1 MELVVFE
8 LEREPENMFQK
19 DIDRQINGV
28 IKVMQTDDENRRQ
41 ELEEYVITRELRKH
55 FGSFYD
61 HYEQSVDGATDQM
74 GVWISGFFGSG
85 KSHFLK
91 ILSYLL
97 ANEEIGGKRAIDYF
111 EDKFS
116 FDPLRYAMMRRVS
129 EVPTE
134 TILFNIDAKS
144 PMGKDQDAI
153 LRVFTK
159 VFYEHCGYY
168 GDDMKVAAL
177 ERFLDRQGRLEAF
190 KEAFEAVNTEPW
202 ATAREAFAFWEDD
215 VVAALTQT
223 AGMSENAARN
233 WFNGEETAEMSIE
246 RLGREIAEYV
256 DGKAPNFHL
265 VFLVDE
271 IGQYIGDNSG
281 MMLNLQTLVEELG
294 SRCKGKVWVIVTSQ
308 EDIDAVTHVKGNDF
322 SKIQGRFNTRLSL
335 SSASVDEVIK
345 RRILA
350 KNDAAAE
357 LLRMTYHQNASVMR
371 NLFSFAKDTP
381 ADMKGYGAEEEF
393 VEAYPFVPYQFR
405 LLQDVL
411 VQVRKSGSSG
421 KHLSGGE
428 RSMLSAFQEAAQSMQ
443 GCDERAF
450 VPFYRFYDTVHTFL
464 DGAVRRVIDRAE
476 RDAAAGDGL
485 KRGDVDILKL
495 LFLIRYVDGMASN
508 LENICTLMISD
519 VHDDKITM
527 RRDIQQ
533 ALDRLVHENYV
544 SRNGEIYLFLTD
556 EEQEINND
564 IRRTLVDP
572 TEIIGKIGET
582 VFGDLYPG
590 KKYRYKNRYD
600 FTYDQMVDNGIRGQQ
615 IGGIRLRI
623 VTAESDL
630 AESGDS
636 SLRLQSRANSEAI
649 VLLDGNGY
657 YNEIAEAL
665 RIAKYVK
672 SRNVSQLPKAIRKII
687 QARQS
692 EARERERTAATLLRE
707 AIVKGAFYIAGERMN
722 IRAQNVKDALDQAM
736 GYLIEDVYSKLNFVN
751 EFAGSD
757 DDIRRIL
764 SGENQQ
770 ETMLGVDAPN
780 AQALDEIRQFMEVR
794 ERQHIAV
801 TVAELQ
807 KRYQAAPYGWREI
820 DVAALI
826 AALMRA
832 QKLQLIRDNL
842 AIPYAERRA
851 VDCLRKRAEMEKT
864 LVKLRVTPSDAL
876 MKKARAQA
884 VELFDTMDIKQD
896 EENLCGQI
904 VSLLSE
910 KKGQCG
916 ALLAQY
922 QGAMPLPYPGKDVV
936 ERGAALIGGILDR
949 RGNNVA
955 MLEAFTRAE
964 DDLLDWKEDI
974 AEVDFFFKNQADVFR
989 DAYRLSEQAERD
1001 IHYFA
1006 DEPQAAEAAKAI
1018 RAIVQMKRP
1027 YREIKRLPELK
1038 AAVDHAYT
1046 RISDAR
1052 RARVEE
1058 TIIQARGDVHTLAG
1072 DEPELRG
1079 DIRKIDEQLEAFKV
1093 RALEAKSPVELDA
1106 IITQILTY
1114 RDGQCRRLE
1123 QLMAGLHGQSTPSL
1137 RVKTIRRYDV
1147 LPQKRLSSAAEIEDY
1162 VEQLKQKLLK
1172 ELEENDAI
1180 QMN

>member
-1 MELVVFE
+1 MKIYD
-8 LEREPENMFQK
+8 MFQK

-168 GDDMKVAAL
+168 GDDMKVATL
-177 ERFLDRQGRLEAF
+177 ERFLDRQGKLEAF
-190 KEAFEAVNTEPW
+190 KAAFEAINTEPW

-256 DGKAPNFHL
+256 ESKAPNFHL

-371 NLFSFAKDTP
+371 NLFCFAKDTP

-443 GCDERAF
+443 DCDERVF

-464 DGAVRRVIDRAE
+464 DGTVRRVIDRAE
-476 RDAAAGDGL
+476 RGAAAGDGL

-556 EEQEINND
+556 EEQEINNE
-564 IRRTLVDP
+564 IRNQNVDP
-572 TEIIGKIGET
+572 TEVIGKIGET

-600 FTYDQMVDNGIRGQQ
+600 FTYDQMVNNGIRGQQ
-615 IGGIRLRI
+615 LGGIRLRI
-623 VTAESDL
+623 VTAESEL

-657 YNEIAEAL
+657 YNEIKEML
-665 RIAKYVK
+665 RIAKFVK
-672 SRNVSQLPKAIRKII
+672 SRNVSQLPEAIRKII

-692 EARERERTAATLLRE
+692 EAHEHERTAATLLKE

-736 GYLIEDVYSKLNFVN
+736 SYLIEDVYSKLNFVN

-757 DDIRRIL
+757 EDIRRIL
-764 SGENQQ
+764 SGETQQ

-780 AQALDEIRQFMEVR
+780 ARAIEEIQQFMEVR

-807 KRYQAAPYGWREI
+807 KRYQGAPYGWRELDI
-820 DVAALI
+820 AALI
-826 AALMRA
+826 ASLMRA

-904 VSLLSE
+904 VSLLGE
-910 KKGQCG
+910 KKGQCVE
-916 ALLAQY
+916 LMKWY
-922 QGAMPLPYPGKDVV
+922 QGAMPYPGKDVV

-949 RGNNVA
+949 RGDHVA

-974 AEVDFFFKNQADVFR
+974 AEVEFFFKNQADVFR
-989 DAYRLSEQAERD
+989 DAYRRSEQAERD

-1079 DIRKIDEQLEAFKV
+1079 DIRRIDDQLEAFKV

-1106 IITQILTY
+1106 IITQIFTY

-1123 QLMAGLHGQSTPSL
+1123 QLLAGLRGQNAPSL
-1137 RVKTIRRYDV
+1137 RIKTIRRYDV

>member
-1 MELVVFE
+1 MKIY
-8 LEREPENMFQK
+8 NMFQK

-61 HYEQSVDGATDQM
+61 HYEQSVDGVTDQM

-97 ANEEIGGKRAIDYF
+97 ANEEIGGKHAIDYF

-168 GDDMKVAAL
+168 GDDMKVATL
-177 ERFLDRQGRLEAF
+177 ERFLDRQGKLEAF
-190 KEAFEAVNTEPW
+190 KAAFEAINTEPW
-202 ATAREAFAFWEDD
+202 STAREAFAFWEDD

-256 DGKAPNFHL
+256 ESKAPNFHL

-294 SRCKGKVWVIVTSQ
+294 SRCKGKVWAIVTSQ

-371 NLFSFAKDTP
+371 NLFCFAKDTP

-443 GCDERAF
+443 DCDERAF

-476 RDAAAGDGL
+476 RGAAAGDGL

-556 EEQEINND
+556 EEQEINNE
-564 IRRTLVDP
+564 IRNQNVDP
-572 TEIIGKIGET
+572 TEVIGKIGET

-600 FTYDQMVDNGIRGQQ
+600 FTYDQMVNNGIRGQQ
-615 IGGIRLRI
+615 LGGIRLRI
-623 VTAESDL
+623 VTAESEL

-657 YNEIAEAL
+657 YNEIEEML

-672 SRNVSQLPKAIRKII
+672 SRNVSQLPEAIRKII

-692 EARERERTAATLLRE
+692 EAHEHERTAATLLKE

-722 IRAQNVKDALDQAM
+722 IRAQSVKDALDQAM
-736 GYLIEDVYSKLNFVN
+736 SYLIEDVYSKLNFVN

-764 SGENQQ
+764 SGETQQ

-780 AQALDEIRQFMEVR
+780 ARAIEEIQQFMEVR

-807 KRYQAAPYGWREI
+807 KRYQGVPYGWRELDI
-820 DVAALI
+820 AALI
-826 AALMRA
+826 ASLMHA

-910 KKGQCG
+910 RKKQCG
-916 ALLAQY
+916 ALLAKY
-922 QGAMPLPYPGKDVV
+922 QGEMPLPYPGKDVV

-949 RGNNVA
+949 RGDNVA

-974 AEVDFFFKNQADVFR
+974 AEVEFFFKNQADVFR

-1079 DIRKIDEQLEAFKV
+1079 DIRRIDEQLEAFKV

-1106 IITQILTY
+1106 IITQIFTY

>member
-1 MELVVFE
+1 MKIYD
-8 LEREPENMFQK
+8 MFQK

-190 KEAFEAVNTEPW
+190 KAAFEAVNTEPW

-476 RDAAAGDGL
+476 RDAATGDGL

-495 LFLIRYVDGMASN
+495 LFLIRYVDGMAGN
-508 LENICTLMISD
+508 LENLCTLMISD

-672 SRNVSQLPKAIRKII
+672 SRNVSQLPEAIRKII

-736 GYLIEDVYSKLNFVN
+736 GYLIEDVYSKLNFVTA
-751 EFAGSD
+751 FAQGD
-757 DDIRRIL
+757 EDIRRIL
-764 SGENQQ
+764 TGENQQ

-801 TVAELQ
+801 TVGEIQ
-807 KRYQAAPYGWREI
+807 RRYQAAPYGWREI

-851 VDCLRKRAEMEKT
+851 VDCLRRRADMDKT
-864 LVKLRVTPSDAL
+864 IVRLRVTPSDAL

-910 KKGQCG
+910 RKRQCG

-922 QGAMPLPYPGKDVV
+922 QGATPYPGKAVV
-936 ERGAALIGGILDR
+936 EQGMTLIGGILDR
-949 RGNNVA
+949 RGDNVA

-964 DDLLDWKEDI
+964 DELLDWKEDF
-974 AEVDFFFKNQADVFR
+974 AEVDFFFKNQAGVFR
-989 DAYRLSEQAERD
+989 DAVRLSEQAERD
-1001 IHYFA
+1001 SHYFA
-1006 DEPQAAEAAKAI
+1006 DEPQAVEAAKAI
-1018 RAIVQMKRP
+1018 RAIIQMQRP
-1027 YREIKRLPELK
+1027 YREVRRLPELK
-1038 AAVDHAYT
+1038 AAVQQAYA

-1058 TIIQARGDVHTLAG
+1058 TVVQARGDVHTLAG

-1079 DIRKIDEQLEAFKV
+1079 DIRKIDEQLEAFKA
-1093 RALEAKSPVELDA
+1093 RALEAESPVELDA
-1106 IITQILTY
+1106 IITQIFTY

-1123 QLMAGLHGQSTPSL
+1123 QLLAGLHGQNAPSL

-1147 LPQKRLSSAAEIEDY
+1147 LPQKRLSSAAEIEAY
-1162 VEQLKQKLLK
+1162 VEQLKQKLLQ
-1172 ELEENDAI
+1172 ELAENDAI
-1180 QMN
+1180 QLN

>member
-1 MELVVFE
+1 MKIYD
-8 LEREPENMFQK
+8 MFQK

-61 HYEQSVDGATDQM
+61 HYEQSVDGVTDQM

-97 ANEEIGGKRAIDYF
+97 ANEEIGGKHAIDYF

-177 ERFLDRQGRLEAF
+177 ERFLDRQGKLEAF
-190 KEAFEAVNTEPW
+190 KTAFEAINTEPW

-256 DGKAPNFHL
+256 ESKAPNFHL

-371 NLFSFAKDTP
+371 NLFCFAKDTP

-443 GCDERAF
+443 DCDERAF

-476 RDAAAGDGL
+476 RGAAAGDGL

-556 EEQEINND
+556 EEQEINNE
-564 IRRTLVDP
+564 IRNQNVDP
-572 TEIIGKIGET
+572 TEVIGKIGET

-600 FTYDQMVDNGIRGQQ
+600 FTYDQMVNNGIRGQQ
-615 IGGIRLRI
+615 LGGIRLRI
-623 VTAESDL
+623 VTAESEL
-630 AESGDS
+630 AESGDG

-657 YNEIAEAL
+657 YNEIEEML

-672 SRNVSQLPKAIRKII
+672 SRNVSQLPEAIRKII

-692 EARERERTAATLLRE
+692 EAHEHERTAATLLKE

-736 GYLIEDVYSKLNFVN
+736 SYLIEDVYSKLNYVN

-764 SGENQQ
+764 SGETQQ

-780 AQALDEIRQFMEVR
+780 ARAIEEIQQFMEVR

-801 TVAELQ
+801 TIAELQ
-807 KRYQAAPYGWREI
+807 KRYQGVPYGWRELDI
-820 DVAALI
+820 AALI
-826 AALMRA
+826 ASLMHA

-876 MKKARAQA
+876 MKKTRAQA

-910 KKGQCG
+910 KKRQCG
-916 ALLAQY
+916 DLLKWY
-922 QGAMPLPYPGKDVV
+922 QGEMPLPYPGKDVV

-949 RGNNVA
+949 RGDNVT

-974 AEVDFFFKNQADVFR
+974 AEVEFFFKNQADVFR

-1079 DIRKIDEQLEAFKV
+1079 DIRRIDDQLEAFKV

-1106 IITQILTY
+1106 IITQIFTY

>member
-1 MELVVFE
+1 MKIYD
-8 LEREPENMFQK
+8 MFQK

-61 HYEQSVDGATDQM
+61 HYEQSVDGVTDQM

-97 ANEEIGGKRAIDYF
+97 ANEEIGGKHAIDYF

-168 GDDMKVAAL
+168 GDDMKVATL
-177 ERFLDRQGRLEAF
+177 ERFLDRQGKLEAF
-190 KEAFEAVNTEPW
+190 KAAFEAINTEPW

-256 DGKAPNFHL
+256 ESKAPNFHL

-371 NLFSFAKDTP
+371 NLFCFAKDTP

-443 GCDERAF
+443 DCDERAF

-476 RDAAAGDGL
+476 RGAAAGDGL

-556 EEQEINND
+556 EEQEINNE
-564 IRRTLVDP
+564 IRNQNVDP
-572 TEIIGKIGET
+572 TEVIGKIGET

-600 FTYDQMVDNGIRGQQ
+600 FTYDQMVNNGIRGQQ
-615 IGGIRLRI
+615 LGGIRLRI
-623 VTAESDL
+623 VTAESEL

-657 YNEIAEAL
+657 YNEIEEML

-672 SRNVSQLPKAIRKII
+672 SRNVSQLPEAIRKII

-692 EARERERTAATLLRE
+692 EAHEHERTAATLLKE

-722 IRAQNVKDALDQAM
+722 IRAQSVKDALDQAM
-736 GYLIEDVYSKLNFVN
+736 SYLIEDVYSKLNFVN

-764 SGENQQ
+764 SGETQQ

-780 AQALDEIRQFMEVR
+780 ARAIEEIQQFMEVR
-794 ERQHIAV
+794 ERQHISV

-807 KRYQAAPYGWREI
+807 KRYQGVPYGWRELDI
-820 DVAALI
+820 AALI
-826 AALMRA
+826 ASLMHA
-832 QKLQLIRDNL
+832 QKLKLIRDNL

-916 ALLAQY
+916 DLLKQY
-922 QGAMPLPYPGKDVV
+922 QVAMPYPGKDVV

-949 RGNNVA
+949 RGDNVA

-974 AEVDFFFKNQADVFR
+974 AEVEFFFKNQADVFR

-1079 DIRKIDEQLEAFKV
+1079 DIRRIDEQLEAFKV

-1106 IITQILTY
+1106 IITQIFTY

>member
-1 MELVVFE
+1 MKIYD
-8 LEREPENMFQK
+8 MFQK

-61 HYEQSVDGATDQM
+61 HYEQSVDGVTDQM

-97 ANEEIGGKRAIDYF
+97 ANEEIGGKHAIDYF

-168 GDDMKVAAL
+168 GDDMKVATL
-177 ERFLDRQGRLEAF
+177 ERFLDRQGKLEAF
-190 KEAFEAVNTEPW
+190 KAAFEAINTEPW

-256 DGKAPNFHL
+256 ESKAPNFHL

-357 LLRMTYHQNASVMR
+357 LLRITYHQNASVMR
-371 NLFSFAKDTP
+371 NLFCFAKDTP

-443 GCDERAF
+443 DCDERAF

-476 RDAAAGDGL
+476 RGAAAGDGL

-556 EEQEINND
+556 EEQEINNE
-564 IRRTLVDP
+564 IRNQNVDP
-572 TEIIGKIGET
+572 TEVIGKIGET

-600 FTYDQMVDNGIRGQQ
+600 FTYDQMVNNGIRGQQ
-615 IGGIRLRI
+615 LGGIRLRI
-623 VTAESDL
+623 VTAESEL
-630 AESGDS
+630 AESGDG

-657 YNEIAEAL
+657 YNEIEEML

-672 SRNVSQLPKAIRKII
+672 SRNVSQLPEAIRKII

-692 EARERERTAATLLRE
+692 EAHEHERTAATLLKE

-736 GYLIEDVYSKLNFVN
+736 SYLIEDVYSKLNYVN

-757 DDIRRIL
+757 EDIRRIL
-764 SGENQQ
+764 SGETQQ

-780 AQALDEIRQFMEVR
+780 ARAIEEIQQFMEVR

-807 KRYQAAPYGWREI
+807 KRYQGVPYGWRELDI
-820 DVAALI
+820 AALI
-826 AALMRA
+826 ASLMHA
-832 QKLQLIRDNL
+832 QKLQHIRDNL

-910 KKGQCG
+910 RKKQCG

-922 QGAMPLPYPGKDVV
+922 QGAMPYPGKDVV

-949 RGNNVA
+949 RGDNVA

-974 AEVDFFFKNQADVFR
+974 AEVEFFFKNQADVFR

-1052 RARVEE
+1052 RACVEE

-1079 DIRKIDEQLEAFKV
+1079 DIRRIDDQLEAFKV

-1106 IITQILTY
+1106 IITQIFTY

>member
-1 MELVVFE
+1 MKIYD
-8 LEREPENMFQK
+8 MFQK

-190 KEAFEAVNTEPW
+190 KAAFEAVNTEPW

-215 VVAALTQT
+215 VVAALTRT

-495 LFLIRYVDGMASN
+495 LFLIRYVDGMAGN
-508 LENICTLMISD
+508 LENLCTLMISD

-672 SRNVSQLPKAIRKII
+672 SRNVSQLPEAIRKII

-692 EARERERTAATLLRE
+692 EARECERTAATLLRE

-736 GYLIEDVYSKLNFVN
+736 GYLIEDVYSKLNFVTA
-751 EFAGSD
+751 FAQGD
-757 DDIRRIL
+757 EDIRRIL
-764 SGENQQ
+764 TGENQQ

-801 TVAELQ
+801 TVGEIQ
-807 KRYQAAPYGWREI
+807 RRYQAAPYGWREI

-832 QKLQLIRDNL
+832 QK
-842 AIPYAERRA
+842 
-851 VDCLRKRAEMEKT
+851 VGRK
-864 LVKLRVTPSDAL
+864 
-876 MKKARAQA
+876 
-884 VELFDTMDIKQD
+884 
-896 EENLCGQI
+896 
-904 VSLLSE
+904 
-910 KKGQCG
+910 
-916 ALLAQY
+916 
-922 QGAMPLPYPGKDVV
+922 
-936 ERGAALIGGILDR
+936 
-949 RGNNVA
+949 
-955 MLEAFTRAE
+955 
-964 DDLLDWKEDI
+964 
-974 AEVDFFFKNQADVFR
+974 
-989 DAYRLSEQAERD
+989 
-1001 IHYFA
+1001 
-1006 DEPQAAEAAKAI
+1006 AAKAGFDFPDAAAAEQKI
-1018 RAIVQMKRP
+1018 TEELAEVRTAAGEEARFE
-1027 YREIKRLPELK
+1027 EIGDLLF
-1038 AAVDHAYT
+1038 AAVNTARKYGV
-1046 RISDAR
+1046 DAE
-1052 RARVEE
+1052 RALGKATDKFIARFALVEE
-1058 TIIQARGDVHTLAG
+1058 TALASGKSLSEMPAEEQNALWDVVKLH
-1072 DEPELRG
+1072 
-1079 DIRKIDEQLEAFKV
+1079 KNS
-1093 RALEAKSPVELDA
+1093 KS
-1106 IITQILTY
+1106 
-1114 RDGQCRRLE
+1114 
-1123 QLMAGLHGQSTPSL
+1123 S
-1137 RVKTIRRYDV
+1137 
-1147 LPQKRLSSAAEIEDY
+1147 
-1162 VEQLKQKLLK
+1162 
-1172 ELEENDAI
+1172 
-1180 QMN
+1180 

>member
-1 MELVVFE
+1 MKIYD
-8 LEREPENMFQK
+8 MFQK

-168 GDDMKVAAL
+168 GDDMKVATL
-177 ERFLDRQGRLEAF
+177 ERFLDRQGKLEAF
-190 KEAFEAVNTEPW
+190 KAAFEAINTEPW

-256 DGKAPNFHL
+256 ESKAPNFHL

-371 NLFSFAKDTP
+371 NLFCFAKDTP

-443 GCDERAF
+443 DCDERVF

-464 DGAVRRVIDRAE
+464 DGTVRRVIDRAE
-476 RDAAAGDGL
+476 RGAAAGDGL

-556 EEQEINND
+556 EEQEINNE
-564 IRRTLVDP
+564 IRNQNVDP
-572 TEIIGKIGET
+572 TEVIGKIGET

-600 FTYDQMVDNGIRGQQ
+600 FTYDQMVNNGIRGQQ
-615 IGGIRLRI
+615 LGGIRLRI
-623 VTAESDL
+623 VTAESEL

-657 YNEIAEAL
+657 YNEIEEML
-665 RIAKYVK
+665 RIAKFVK
-672 SRNVSQLPKAIRKII
+672 SRNVSQLPEAIRKII

-692 EARERERTAATLLRE
+692 EAHEHERTAATLLKE

-736 GYLIEDVYSKLNFVN
+736 SYLIEDVYSKLNFVN

-757 DDIRRIL
+757 EDIRRIL
-764 SGENQQ
+764 SGETQQ

-780 AQALDEIRQFMEVR
+780 ARAIEEIQQFMEVR

-807 KRYQAAPYGWREI
+807 KRYQGAPYGWRELDI
-820 DVAALI
+820 AALI
-826 AALMRA
+826 ASLMRA

-904 VSLLSE
+904 VSLLGE
-910 KKGQCG
+910 KKGQCVE
-916 ALLAQY
+916 LMKWY
-922 QGAMPLPYPGKDVV
+922 QGAMPYPGKDVV

-949 RGNNVA
+949 RGDHVA

-974 AEVDFFFKNQADVFR
+974 AEVEFFFKNQADVFR
-989 DAYRLSEQAERD
+989 DAYRRSEQAERD

-1052 RARVEE
+1052 RTRVEE

-1079 DIRKIDEQLEAFKV
+1079 DIRRIDDQLEAFKV

-1106 IITQILTY
+1106 IITQIFTY

-1123 QLMAGLHGQSTPSL
+1123 QLLAGLRGQNAPSL
-1137 RVKTIRRYDV
+1137 RIKTIRRYDV

>member
-1 MELVVFE
+1 MKIYD
-8 LEREPENMFQK
+8 MFQK

-168 GDDMKVAAL
+168 GDDMKVATL
-177 ERFLDRQGRLEAF
+177 ERFLDRQGKLEAF
-190 KEAFEAVNTEPW
+190 KAAFEAINTEPW

-256 DGKAPNFHL
+256 ESKAPNFHL

-371 NLFSFAKDTP
+371 NLFCFAKDTP

-443 GCDERAF
+443 DCDERVF

-464 DGAVRRVIDRAE
+464 DSTVRRVIDRAE
-476 RDAAAGDGL
+476 RGAAAGDGL

-556 EEQEINND
+556 EEQEINNE
-564 IRRTLVDP
+564 IRNQNVDP
-572 TEIIGKIGET
+572 TEVIGKIGET

-600 FTYDQMVDNGIRGQQ
+600 FTYDQMVNNGIRGQQ
-615 IGGIRLRI
+615 LGGIRLRI
-623 VTAESDL
+623 VTAESEL

-657 YNEIAEAL
+657 YNEIEEML
-665 RIAKYVK
+665 RIAKFVK
-672 SRNVSQLPKAIRKII
+672 SRNVSQLPEAIRKII

-692 EARERERTAATLLRE
+692 EAHEHERTAATLLKE

-736 GYLIEDVYSKLNFVN
+736 SYLIEDVYSKLNFVN

-757 DDIRRIL
+757 EDIRRIL
-764 SGENQQ
+764 SGETQQ

-780 AQALDEIRQFMEVR
+780 ARAIEEIQQFMEVR

-807 KRYQAAPYGWREI
+807 KRYQGAPYGWRELDI
-820 DVAALI
+820 AALI
-826 AALMRA
+826 ASLMRA

-904 VSLLSE
+904 VSLLGE
-910 KKGQCG
+910 KKGQCVE
-916 ALLAQY
+916 LMKWY
-922 QGAMPLPYPGKDVV
+922 QGAMPYPGKDVV

-949 RGNNVA
+949 RGDHVA

-974 AEVDFFFKNQADVFR
+974 AEVEFFFKNQADVFR
-989 DAYRLSEQAERD
+989 DAYRRSEQAERD

-1079 DIRKIDEQLEAFKV
+1079 DIRKIDDQLEAFKV

-1106 IITQILTY
+1106 IITQIFTY

-1123 QLMAGLHGQSTPSL
+1123 QLMAGLHGQSTPIL

>member
-1 MELVVFE
+1 MKFYD
-8 LEREPENMFQK
+8 MFQK

-190 KEAFEAVNTEPW
+190 KAAFEAVNTEPW

-215 VVAALTQT
+215 VVAALTRT

-495 LFLIRYVDGMASN
+495 LFLIRYVDGMAGN
-508 LENICTLMISD
+508 LENLCTLMISD

-672 SRNVSQLPKAIRKII
+672 SRNVSQLPEAIRKII

-736 GYLIEDVYSKLNFVN
+736 GYLIEDVYSKLNFVTA
-751 EFAGSD
+751 FAQGD
-757 DDIRRIL
+757 EDIRRIL
-764 SGENQQ
+764 TGENQQ

-801 TVAELQ
+801 TVGEIQ
-807 KRYQAAPYGWREI
+807 RRYQAAPYGWREI

-851 VDCLRKRAEMEKT
+851 VDCLRRRADMDKT
-864 LVKLRVTPSDAL
+864 IVRLRVTPSDAL

-904 VSLLSE
+904 VSLLGE
-910 KKGQCG
+910 RKKQCG

-922 QGAMPLPYPGKDVV
+922 QGATPYPGKAVV
-936 ERGAALIGGILDR
+936 EQGMTLIGGILDR
-949 RGNNVA
+949 RGDNVA

-964 DDLLDWKEDI
+964 DELLDWKEDV
-974 AEVDFFFKNQADVFR
+974 AEVDFFFKNQAGVFR
-989 DAYRLSEQAERD
+989 DAVRLSEQAERD
-1001 IHYFA
+1001 SHYFA
-1006 DEPQAAEAAKAI
+1006 DEPQAVEAAKAI
-1018 RAIVQMKRP
+1018 RAIIQMQRP
-1027 YREIKRLPELK
+1027 YREVRRLPELK
-1038 AAVDHAYT
+1038 AAVQQAYA

-1058 TIIQARGDVHTLAG
+1058 TVVQARGDVHTLAG

-1079 DIRKIDEQLEAFKV
+1079 DIRKIDEQLEAFKA
-1093 RALEAKSPVELDA
+1093 RALEAESPVELDA
-1106 IITQILTY
+1106 IITQIFTY

-1123 QLMAGLHGQSTPSL
+1123 QLLAGLHGQNAPSL
-1137 RVKTIRRYDV
+1137 RIKTIRRYDV
-1147 LPQKRLSSAAEIEDY
+1147 LPQKRLSSAAEIETY
-1162 VEQLKQKLLK
+1162 VEQLKQKLLQ
-1172 ELEENDAI
+1172 ELAENDAI